1 MKFVIDK
8 NILLEALTNVSRAIG
23 TRTTIPILNG
33 IKMELDNNGLSLL
46 ASDSELTIRVII
58 PEKEIKNIEKKGCM
72 IIQSKYILDIIRKMP
87 SDIIYFEA
95 EETSKL
101 KIYTDNNEYNLNC
114 YDIADYPN
122 ISLDESKEPIVIKG
136 EVLKNII
143 SETSYAVSTQ
153 EVRPLLTGVNLKIA
167 GDILECIATDSYRL
181 AKKNIK
187 LENSVNSAINIV
199 IPGKSI
205 TELEKMLDNDEEVVM
220 HIFNNKIL
228 FKYKN
233 VEFQTNLLS
242 GSYPDTSNFIP
253 TEFAYMINLDLKSF
267 NDAVDR
273 ASLLSQN
280 KDKNIVKVLIDNK
293 QMVISS
299 SSNEIGKT
307 EEKLEIDCS
316 NKEKLEIA
324 FSSRYMLEALKVIK
338 DDSILLLINSDDKPI
353 LIKSVKDESLIE
365 LILPVKTY

>member
-8 NILLEALTNVSRAIG
+8 NILLEALTNVCRAIG

-33 IKMELDNNGLSLL
+33 IKIDLNDEGLSLL
-46 ASDSELTIRVII
+46 ASDSELTIRVSI
-58 PEKEIKNIEKKGCM
+58 PEKEIKKIENKGCL
-72 IIQSKYILDIIRKMP
+72 IIQSKYILDIVRKMP
-87 SDIIYFEA
+87 SDIITFEA

-101 KIYTDNNEYNLNC
+101 KIYTDNNEYSLNC
-114 YDIADYPN
+114 CDINDYPN
-122 ISLDESKEPIVIKG
+122 LTLEESKEPIIIKAD
-136 EVLKNII
+136 VLKNII
-143 SETSYAVSTQ
+143 NETSYAVSTQ
-153 EVRPLLTGVNLKIA
+153 EVRPLLTGINLKIN
-167 GDILECIATDSYRL
+167 GDLLECIATDSYRL

-187 LENSVNSAINIV
+187 LDNIVNTAINIV

-205 TELEKMLDNDEEVVM
+205 IELEKIIDSDEDVVM

-233 VEFQTNLLS
+233 IEFQTNLLS
-242 GSYPDTSNFIP
+242 GTYPDTSNFIP
-253 TEFAYMINLDLKSF
+253 NEFAYMINLDLKAF

-273 ASLLSQN
+273 ASLLAVN
-280 KDKNIVKVLIDNK
+280 KDKNIVRVLIDNK
-293 QMVISS
+293 VMIMSS
-299 SSNEIGKT
+299 SSSEIGKT
-307 EEKLEIDCS
+307 EEKLSIDCS